1 MRTTSL
7 ALLSLA
13 SASTLVSAKA
23 DGRNSLETLLDRIQ
37 HSKTGTSPSPGN
49 TAKSPAVAADEDDV
63 EPAAPTVEK
72 RDLSEG
78 DVARA

>member
-7 ALLSLA
+7 VLLSLA
-13 SASTLVSAKA
+13 SASTLVSAKG
-23 DGRNSLETLLDRIQ
+23 DSRNSLETLLDRIQ

-49 TAKSPAVAADEDDV
+49 TAKAPAVAAADDDV
-63 EPAAPTVEK
+63 EPAAPTADK
-72 RDLSEG
+72 KDLSEG